1 MTNEAEELLSPDD
14 TARLLKCSRP
24 YIYKLISEGKLPPL
38 FKLGERMS
46 RQRKSDFNAAV
57 AKMGEQ

>member
-1 MTNEAEELLSPDD
+1 MTNEVEELLSPEDM
-14 TARLLKCSRP
+14 ARFLKCSRP

-46 RQRKSDFNAAV
+46 RQQISDFNAAV
-57 AKMGEQ
+57 AKMDEE